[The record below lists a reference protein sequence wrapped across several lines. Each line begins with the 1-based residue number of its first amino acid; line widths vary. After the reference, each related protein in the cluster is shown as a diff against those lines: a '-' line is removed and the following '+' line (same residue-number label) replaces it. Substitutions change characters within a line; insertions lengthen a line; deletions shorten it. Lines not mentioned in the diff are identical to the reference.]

1 MSSRISYTE
10 LNKYAHNMR
19 DVSKFTAERI
29 LIMFLNWG
37 VPTYSGLG
45 QPVINDGEIIAKL
58 CKQLDYECYY
68 ICNASVKNAQTILQK
83 AFSMKHKRLVVYYS
97 GHGASTIDTNH
108 DEADGR
114 DENFVFAGG
123 LLKDDDFIECI
134 NKYFKGDHLTLI
146 ADCCHSGSIFDLE
159 QLNDELK
166 HKVCAIS
173 ACQDH
178 QTSKQL
184 MKNGIFT
191 LQLCQLYDADTG
203 VVDIQKLNERLEWFD
218 QKCTTFG
225 DINELFNKR
234 QPTRG
239 IGAML
244 LSSVSDEIISD
255 LVDKTE
261 DQLFDQKKSIPHKPK
276 LIIKKI

>member
-1 MSSRISYTE
+1 
-10 LNKYAHNMR
+10 
-19 DVSKFTAERI
+19 
-29 LIMFLNWG
+29 
-37 VPTYSGLG
+37 
-45 QPVINDGEIIAKL
+45 
-58 CKQLDYECYY
+58 
-68 ICNASVKNAQTILQK
+68 
-83 AFSMKHKRLVVYYS
+83 
-97 GHGASTIDTNH
+97 
-108 DEADGR
+108 
-114 DENFVFAGG
+114 
-123 LLKDDDFIECI
+123 
-134 NKYFKGDHLTLI
+134 
-146 ADCCHSGSIFDLE
+146 
-159 QLNDELK
+159 
-166 HKVCAIS
+166 
-173 ACQDH
+173 
-178 QTSKQL
+178 